1 MRFMTIYKP
10 ADVSG
15 MERGA
20 PPTTEEMER
29 MGAFIAELAAAG
41 VLESTDGLLPTS
53 TGAKVRRSG
62 GTFTVVDGPFT
73 EAKELIAGYA
83 IVNVASKEE
92 AIELTKRFLDVAG
105 DGESEIRQM
114 YESPAYPPRD

>member
-15 MERGA
+15 MESGA

-92 AIELTKRFLDVAG
+92 AIELTKRFLHVAG